1 MEPSKWSRLENWTSF
16 SVAILSRLYFAQ
28 YIQFRNSLTMLLL
41 DHVFFPLSTISI
53 SFTSFLW
60 LTKFFVFCG
69 DDIVFV
75 CQYEYF
81 VQHIWWFGRLFFLL
95 LYSTR
100 HLHTNQN
107 KTAQWKAIFNF
118 FVVVF
123 CMRKIIKSVLGLS
136 ISMPTR
142 TKCCN

>member
-1 MEPSKWSRLENWTSF
+1 MLTKKNRLNLSEFSWASSMEPSEWSRLENWTSF

-81 VQHIWWFGRLFFLL
+81 VQHIWRFSRLFFLCCFTQQDI
-95 LYSTR
+95 YIRT
-100 HLHTNQN
+100 
-107 KTAQWKAIFNF
+107 KTKQHNEKQFLTFLWLF
-118 FVVVF
+118 FV
-123 CMRKIIKSVLGLS
+123 CAK
-136 ISMPTR
+136 
-142 TKCCN
+142 